1 MSFTIFDLWLIAIIL
16 IFTISSS
23 RANAINQITG
33 IISICTSALITKLF
47 FYKLSVSIG
56 TKFQAQKDTDLLV
69 YIISFTVIYVLILML
84 LKALVYYKELEMEG
98 IQDQIIAILSGLIR
112 NLLRISFLIMILKS
126 WSVVDLQSRTAYIPL
141 TDSVIFGYCEII
153 SNILFKF

>member
-1 MSFTIFDLWLIAIIL
+1 
-16 IFTISSS
+16 
-23 RANAINQITG
+23 
-33 IISICTSALITKLF
+33 
-47 FYKLSVSIG
+47 
-56 TKFQAQKDTDLLV
+56 
-69 YIISFTVIYVLILML
+69 ML